1 MRKFILKIVVCLA
14 LLICCFPTTVRAANV
29 ARVES
34 SGFEYATLQEA
45 IDAAEANGDTV
56 YLLADITLE
65 AANNISIVNRSII
78 IDGNNFTITYNGG
91 VYASAVFVQAANRN
105 VTLKKLKIYA
115 KDAEN
120 GIVVTTKCNLTLE
133 NVEVSGGAGPG
144 VPDRALF
151 LNANTA
157 YGTVNI
163 TNSKL
168 EGNYGMYIFGEYMNI
183 NVNASSITS
192 VDDSATEDFAA
203 IILNGYND
211 YYHTNGTIVNVTGGS
226 VKAYKEDGTTL
237 SNAVINAS
245 ATGKV
250 NFDGTIVEGNV
261 VYPVAVS
268 GVSASNYEYFYS
280 LQAAINDAVGTAK
293 VVNVLRD
300 IEIDEF
306 SSIVIDGE
314 VTIYGNGY
322 TLTSLADKAIFIDT
336 TDEVKINNYKII
348 GKPGRYGIAV
358 VNKMAL
364 LKLDEVTVSV
374 DNGCAIYVVGSGT
387 EGSKVFAEN
396 SDLSGIS
403 AIALWSDGC
412 GAQFTNTNLTGVCE
426 RTLSGT
432 DFGVIDISADNVT
445 VIVYGGVISATTQ
458 EGKERMDVVYIASG
472 SDNAK
477 VYLNNETTIQL
488 NGTATIVNID
498 PFNNPSI
505 TLSAQYRQQLNN
517 EGYGVTLPPNAD
529 GLVKI
534 DYTIIVFEVKYVAE
548 GTTVAVFGVQ
558 NGEAVANPP
567 AVPAK
572 AGYSGVWD
580 HDGTNITADIT
591 ITAVYTK
598 TPVPET
604 GDNINIMMWVTV
616 MLISAAGV
624 FGVIVYAK
632 RKKLF

>member
-29 ARVES
+29 AKVES
-34 SGFEYATLQEA
+34 SGLEYTTLQAA

-56 YLLADITLE
+56 TLLADITLA
-65 AANNISIVNRSII
+65 AANYVSIVNRSIV

-91 VYASAVFVQAANRN
+91 VYYSAVFVQAANRN
-105 VTLKKLKIYA
+105 VTLKNLKIYA

-151 LNANTA
+151 LNANAA

-163 TNSKL
+163 TNNSKL

-211 YYHTNGTIVNVTGGS
+211 YYHTNGTIVNVTGGN

-250 NFDGTIVEGNV
+250 NFNGTNVEGNV

-306 SSIVIDGE
+306 SSILIDGE

-322 TLTSLADKAIFIDT
+322 TLTSLADKAIVIDT

-348 GKPGRYGIAV
+348 GKTGYYGIAV
-358 VNKMAL
+358 GNKMAL
-364 LKLDEVTVSV
+364 LKLYKVTVSV
-374 DNGCAIYVVGSGT
+374 DNGCAIYVVGSGA
-387 EGSKVFAEN
+387 EGSKVYAED
-396 SDLSGIS
+396 SELSGVT
-403 AIALWSDGC
+403 AIALWSKGC
-412 GAQFTNTNLTGVCE
+412 EAQFTNTNLTAVCE

-432 DFGVIDISADNVT
+432 DFGVIDINADNVT

-458 EGKERMDVVYIASG
+458 ADKEPLAVACITSG

-477 VYLNNETTIQL
+477 VYLNNATTIQL
-488 NGTATIVNID
+488 NGTATIVNIN
-498 PFNNPSI
+498 PLNNPSI

-534 DYTIIVFEVKYVAE
+534 DYTITVFEVKYVAE

-558 NGEAVANPP
+558 NGENVVDPP

-572 AGYSGVWD
+572 AGYDGVWD
-580 HDGTNITADIT
+580 HDGTNITEDTT
-591 ITAVYTK
+591 ITALYTLA
-598 TPVPET
+598 PVPPT
-604 GDNINIMMWVTV
+604 GDNNLEIWTKI
-616 MLISAAGV
+616 MLISGLGV
-624 FGVIVYAK
+624 LLTAVYG
-632 RKKLF
+632 KKKKII